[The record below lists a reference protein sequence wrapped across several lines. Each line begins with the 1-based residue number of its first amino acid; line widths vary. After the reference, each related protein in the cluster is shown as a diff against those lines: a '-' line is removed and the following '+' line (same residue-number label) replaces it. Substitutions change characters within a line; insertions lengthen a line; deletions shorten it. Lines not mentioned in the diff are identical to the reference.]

1 MGVDGEDKE
10 YRKYNLEYGC
20 KIMERVA
27 TFRKHRKGVGQ
38 IYKF

>member
-10 YRKYNLEYGC
+10 HINYNSEYGC

-27 TFRKHRKGVGQ
+27 TFRKQRVGQ
-38 IYKF
+38 MYK